1 MKGFDTQILQLN
13 NKRTNKKASAQSS
26 LTHSPVW
33 DELITKMVE
42 DWFCRVDLCGRDFRE
57 ALPKAQYNSS
67 MEKFMSEKNLDVTEI
82 FKNIVVIASANNLS
96 QSLQITQNE
105 NQELTLLEWIQ
116 QSMQGEMR
124 RRGHS

>member
-1 MKGFDTQILQLN
+1 
-13 NKRTNKKASAQSS
+13 
-26 LTHSPVW
+26 
-33 DELITKMVE
+33 MVE
-42 DWFCRVDLCGRDFRE
+42 EWFCRVDLCGRDFRE

-67 MEKFMSEKNLDVTEI
+67 MEKFLSEKQLDVNELFRTI
-82 FKNIVVIASANNLS
+82 FVIASANNLS